1 MVDTWQRGC
10 AAVTLASGYAE
21 MDPCSIHTGDS
32 YMGLC
37 PKQEFQEKS
46 EFKCKVIP
54 HWLMCA
60 QGAKGALEQSYP
72 LAVCS
77 GSFRTTLANGA
88 SLRMPSGWGC
98 IWQLQTCHLSPL
110 LGDEQW
116 HSHGFACGH
125 QICDFP
131 TFLCLPL
138 DERHE
143 MIRILKLN
151 SFVPLL
157 VKKKA
162 RVNCFH
168 FP

>member
-88 SLRMPSGWGC
+88 SIRLGMYLTAPD
-98 IWQLQTCHLSPL
+98 LSPL
-110 LGDEQW
+110 
-116 HSHGFACGH
+116 
-125 QICDFP
+125 P
-131 TFLCLPL
+131 TPWWWAVTQPWFCLWTLDLWLSYLPL
-138 DERHE
+138 PALRWKTWDDSCSK
-143 MIRILKLN
+143 IK
-151 SFVPLL
+151 
-157 VKKKA
+157 
-162 RVNCFH
+162 
-168 FP
+168 